1 MCLLDGLI
9 GVMTH
14 REPGGI
20 WRTQRENYHLHKA
33 SDDSERV
40 NQTGGPTLAYRYT
53 KTVPTV
59 PGVVR
64 REECGTRVVMAT
76 RGGGAQ
82 TY

>member
-1 MCLLDGLI
+1 
-9 GVMTH
+9 MTH

-20 WRTQRENYHLHKA
+20 WRTQNYHLHKA
-33 SDDSERV
+33 LDDSERV